1 MIYNVKKE
9 KKKKRKKKKKGIKL
23 NVNVYALSIFWFSLY
38 IYLSIFI
45 FHERKEKNNNKREMC
60 IFAVEYVVNSILTRI
75 IFSYLI
81 ELNETEELTKMGII
95 FTYG

>member
-23 NVNVYALSIFWFSLY
+23 N
-38 IYLSIFI
+38 
-45 FHERKEKNNNKREMC
+45 ERKEKNNNKREMC